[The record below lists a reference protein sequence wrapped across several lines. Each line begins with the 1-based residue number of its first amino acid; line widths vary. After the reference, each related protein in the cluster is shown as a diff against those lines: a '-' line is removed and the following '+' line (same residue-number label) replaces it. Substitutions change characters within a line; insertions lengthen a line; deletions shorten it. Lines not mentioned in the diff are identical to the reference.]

1 MCGGMFRQLV
11 RYISGLLPSM
21 QRSYPS
27 VDTGSA
33 QSMYVPTGIALEKL
47 YEHAGIGIVAL
58 TGEFDLQLLDEVVFI
73 QSESTGWVTST
84 SSRHD
89 THRRKRSE
97 APVLLSYTSVVCR
110 TGNP

>member
-47 YEHAGIGIVAL
+47 YEHAGIGILVL
-58 TGEFDLQLLDEVVFI
+58 TGEFDLQLLDEVVLYKADPLA
-73 QSESTGWVTST
+73 G
-84 SSRHD
+84 
-89 THRRKRSE
+89 
-97 APVLLSYTSVVCR
+97 
-110 TGNP
+110 

>member
-1 MCGGMFRQLV
+1 MFRQLV

-33 QSMYVPTGIALEKL
+33 QSMYVPAGIALEKL
-47 YEHAGIGIVAL
+47 YEHAGIGVVAL
-58 TGEFDLQLLDEVVFI
+58 TGEFDLQLLDEVVVI

>member
-33 QSMYVPTGIALEKL
+33 QSMYVPAGIALEKL
-47 YEHAGIGIVAL
+47 YELAGIGILAL
-58 TGEFDLQLLDEVVFI
+58 TGEFDLQLLDEVV
-73 QSESTGWVTST
+73 
-84 SSRHD
+84 
-89 THRRKRSE
+89 
-97 APVLLSYTSVVCR
+97 SYKADPLA
-110 TGNP
+110 G